1 MRGPWAHARSSTFG
15 VSSTTDEPCAFL
27 DRADDRE
34 GVRWRV
40 NNTGCPIHEGG
51 CVVNHRLLYV
61 FVFHLV
67 WTSCLGGWTSL
78 ALAQV
83 SASPHRLWQ
92 PPDLHG
98 YTRAL
103 QQPEGSPLA
112 PEKRYTLVE
121 LIDLAQRTNPETQV
135 AWERARQAAAA
146 VGLVESEYYPVLAL
160 SASIGASRVTLP
172 IPTNL
177 VPQGHFRVDSA
188 FFTPTLILRWLLLD
202 FGQRRAAHEA
212 ASAQLLAQNL
222 GFNNTHQQI
231 VFTVQKSFYALASA
245 RGRMAV
251 AQAALD
257 AATTVQQA
265 AEARL
270 QRGLATL
277 PDVELARQQAVQ
289 ASFDLEEVLTTERDA
304 QVALAQSIGIPPTT
318 PIQVTDLTAVPL
330 PTTLGESVEQV
341 ISRALEQRPDLSAKV
356 ATLRAREANVRRVQ
370 KEYGPKLSVEADVGG
385 LFVSQRIDNGST
397 TQHADE
403 IAPHSGVR
411 HLLTWPLFEG
421 GARWRKQELAM
432 SERRAAEAELEDSR
446 DKAISQVWNAYTDVK
461 LALRRLDVA
470 AALVTAS
477 ERSYES
483 TLASY
488 KLGLSTLLDLLAAR
502 RERSRAQFTAL
513 DTKARLLTASAA
525 LAFATGDL
533 GQELLR
539 KTPLR

>member
-1 MRGPWAHARSSTFG
+1 MRGPWALERSSTFG
-15 VSSTTDEPCAFL
+15 VSNTTDEPWAVL
-27 DRADDRE
+27 DRADDHE
-34 GVRWRV
+34 GVRLGV
-40 NNTGCPIHEGG
+40 DSTGCPMHEGG
-51 CVVNHRLLYV
+51 CVVSHRLLYV
-61 FVFHLV
+61 FVLHLV

-83 SASPHRLWQ
+83 SSSPRLLWQ
-92 PPDLHG
+92 PPDVHG

-112 PEKRYTLVE
+112 PDKRYTLAE
-121 LIDLAQRTNPETQV
+121 LIDLAQRTNPETRV

-160 SASIGASRVTLP
+160 NASVGASRVTFA

-177 VPQGHFRVDSA
+177 VPQGNFRVDSA
-188 FFTPTLILRWLLLD
+188 FFTPTLTLRWLLLD

-231 VFTVQKSFYALASA
+231 VFTVQKSFYALTSA
-245 RGRMAV
+245 CGRMAV

-277 PDVELARQQAVQ
+277 PEVELARQQAVQ

-318 PIQVTDLTAVPL
+318 PIQVTDVTAVPL

-385 LFVSQRIDNGST
+385 LFASQQIDNGGAK

-403 IAPHSGVR
+403 IAPHYGAR
-411 HLLTWPLFEG
+411 LQLTWPLFEG
-421 GARWRKQELAM
+421 GARWRKLELAT

-461 LALRRLDVA
+461 LAIRRLDVA

-477 ERSYES
+477 EKSYES

-488 KLGLSTLLDLLAAR
+488 KLGLSTLIDLLAAR
-502 RERSRAQFTAL
+502 RELSRAQFTAL

-533 GQELLR
+533 DR
-539 KTPLR
+539 S

>member
-1 MRGPWAHARSSTFG
+1 M
-15 VSSTTDEPCAFL
+15 
-27 DRADDRE
+27 
-34 GVRWRV
+34 
-40 NNTGCPIHEGG
+40 
-51 CVVNHRLLYV
+51 NHRLLYV
-61 FVFHLV
+61 CVFHMV
-67 WTSCLGGWTSL
+67 WTCCLGGWTSL
-78 ALAQV
+78 AMAQV

-103 QQPEGSPLA
+103 QQPEGAPLA
-112 PEKRYTLVE
+112 PEQRYTLAE
-121 LIDLAQRTNPETQV
+121 LIDLAQRTNPETRV

-160 SASIGASRVTLP
+160 SASVGASRVTFP

-188 FFTPTLILRWLLLD
+188 SFTPTLTLRWLLLD

-231 VFTVQKSFYALASA
+231 VFTVQKSFYALTSA

-251 AQAALD
+251 AQAALA

-277 PDVELARQQAVQ
+277 PEVELARQQAVQ

-330 PTTLGESVEQV
+330 PTTLEESVEQV

-356 ATLRAREANVRRVQ
+356 ATLRAHEANVRRVQ
-370 KEYGPKLSVEADVGG
+370 KEYAPKLAVTADVGG
-385 LFVSQRIDNGST
+385 LFTTQQIDNGGAK

-403 IAPHSGVR
+403 IAPHYGAR
-411 HLLTWPLFEG
+411 LLLTWPLFEG
-421 GARWRKQELAM
+421 GARHRKLEMAT

-477 ERSYES
+477 EKSYES

-539 KTPLR
+539 TTPLR

>member
-1 MRGPWAHARSSTFG
+1 M
-15 VSSTTDEPCAFL
+15 
-27 DRADDRE
+27 
-34 GVRWRV
+34 
-40 NNTGCPIHEGG
+40 HEGG

-61 FVFHLV
+61 FVLHMV

-83 SASPHRLWQ
+83 SSSPRLLWQ
-92 PPDLHG
+92 PPDLHD

-112 PEKRYTLVE
+112 PDKHYTLAE
-121 LIDLAQRTNPETQV
+121 LIDLAQRTNPETRV
-135 AWERARQAAAA
+135 AWERAQQAAAA

-160 SASIGASRVTLP
+160 SASVGASRVTFP

-188 FFTPTLILRWLLLD
+188 FFTPTLTLRWLLLD
-202 FGQRRAAHEA
+202 FGQRRAAYEA

-222 GFNNTHQQI
+222 GFNNAHQQI
-231 VFTVQKSFYALASA
+231 VFAVQKSFYALASA

-277 PDVELARQQAVQ
+277 PEVELARQQAVQ
-289 ASFDLEEVLTTERDA
+289 ARFDLEEVLTTERDA

-318 PIQVTDLTAVPL
+318 PIQVTDVTAVPL
-330 PTTLGESVEQV
+330 PTTLAESVEQV

-356 ATLRAREANVRRVQ
+356 AAVRAREANVRRVQ
-370 KEYGPKLSVEADVGG
+370 KEYGPKLSMEADVGG
-385 LFVSQRIDNGST
+385 LFTTQQIDTGGST

-403 IAPHSGVR
+403 ISPHYGAR
-411 HLLTWPLFEG
+411 LLLTWPLFEG
-421 GARWRKQELAM
+421 GARQRKLELAM
-432 SERRAAEAELEDSR
+432 SERRAAEADMEDSR

-477 ERSYES
+477 ERSYAS

-525 LAFATGDL
+525 LAFTTGDL

-539 KTPLR
+539 TTPRR

>member
-1 MRGPWAHARSSTFG
+1 M
-15 VSSTTDEPCAFL
+15 
-27 DRADDRE
+27 
-34 GVRWRV
+34 
-40 NNTGCPIHEGG
+40 
-51 CVVNHRLLYV
+51 NHRLLYV

-103 QQPEGSPLA
+103 QQPEGAPLA
-112 PEKRYTLVE
+112 PEQRYTLAE
-121 LIDLAQRTNPETQV
+121 LIDLAQRTNPETRV

-160 SASIGASRVTLP
+160 NASVGASRVSFP
-172 IPTNL
+172 IPRNL

-188 FFTPTLILRWLLLD
+188 SFTPTLTLRWLLLD
-202 FGQRRAAHEA
+202 FGQRRASYEA

-231 VFTVQKSFYALASA
+231 VFTVQKSFYALTSA

-251 AQAALD
+251 AQAALE

-330 PTTLGESVEQV
+330 PTTLEESVEQV

-356 ATLRAREANVRRVQ
+356 AVLRAHEANVRRVQ
-370 KEYGPKLSVEADVGG
+370 KEYAPKLAVTGDVGG
-385 LFVSQRIDNGST
+385 LFATHQIDKGEST

-403 IAPHSGVR
+403 IAPHYGAR
-411 HLLTWPLFEG
+411 LTLTWPLFEG
-421 GARWRKQELAM
+421 GARHRKLEMAT

-502 RERSRAQFTAL
+502 RERSRAQFTTL

-539 KTPLR
+539 STPLR